1 MKWYTV
7 FNSRTKF
14 SDYRNIMP
22 LPEMPEG
29 ILEAYRNQ
37 RLAAQNG
44 IIDNS
49 VHVTACDKQVLIL
62 SIRLTEEADQ
72 YGRRIR
78 CAEGLYGVSEDLRRE
93 WEEVI
98 DLAVRLWSKDGT
110 WYNRVIQGEEITAL
124 KPERAQQLLRNTEQK
139 KIGGALSPDALLNY
153 MDTICSFV
161 INDDGIAAEIPE
173 NFAGRSIWSPAN
185 GNNTYCLR
193 CFLSRVDK
201 KAWIEAVDGNNHE
214 ERCVVRSEAIEE
226 TGRGFRIDALED
238 AAETIRAYLNQY
250 GWRERS

>member
-29 ILEAYRNQ
+29 ILESYRNQ

-49 VHVTACDKQVLIL
+49 VHVTVSDKQVLIL
-62 SIRLTEEADQ
+62 RISLTKESDQ

-93 WEEVI
+93 WSSIV
-98 DLAVRLWSKDGT
+98 DFAVRLWSKDGT
-110 WYNRVIQGEEITAL
+110 WYDTVIRGEEITTL
-124 KPERAQQLLRNTEQK
+124 KPQTAQKMLMNTKPRE
-139 KIGGALSPDALLNY
+139 IEGDLSLDALLNY

-173 NFAGRSIWSPAN
+173 NFVGRSIWSPAN
-185 GNNTYCLR
+185 GNNTYQLI
-193 CFLSRVDK
+193 CFLSKEDK
-201 KAWIEAVDGNNHE
+201 KAWIEAVDSNNYEGH
-214 ERCVVRSEAIEE
+214 CVVRSETIEE
-226 TGRGFRIDALED
+226 TKRGFCIDELEN
-238 AAETIRAYLNQY
+238 AAETVREYLDQY
-250 GWRERS
+250 GWRERL